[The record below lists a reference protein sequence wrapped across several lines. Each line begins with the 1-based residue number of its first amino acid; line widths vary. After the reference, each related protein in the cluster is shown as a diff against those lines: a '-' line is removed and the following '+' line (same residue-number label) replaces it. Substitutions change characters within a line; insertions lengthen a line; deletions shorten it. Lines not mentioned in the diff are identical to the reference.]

1 MQDSPT
7 ALSATPPLLK
17 DLNQRTVLETIRASA
32 PVSRAEI
39 SRLVGISKPTVSL
52 AIQSLLD
59 AGLVREAAVGPDGPT
74 YGAVFF
80 EPVPDAAL
88 VLGFDLGARFLRGAV
103 CDLRGEIRARLDVD
117 VSGSDAHSVLEEIA
131 SLRTR
136 LVEAADLEN
145 AAIDGVVV
153 GVPGVVDARS
163 GRIDLATSVTGLE
176 GGGFQDALRDRLQ
189 LPVTLENDVNLAAL
203 GEQWDGVANGVDDFV
218 FLSIGTGMGAGLVL
232 HGDLHRGHNGA
243 AGEVDFSFVGLAH
256 DVDPCA
262 GAISQYAARLV
273 AERDVDTALQPPF
286 DARDIFAA
294 ARAGDALAHE
304 VVDETARRIGLHVV
318 PIAAVSDVSLV
329 VLGGGL
335 GANGDLL
342 LGPVRELLR
351 SWIPYPP
358 QVAVSSLG
366 EAAVL
371 TGALAIGLRTALDNV
386 FVGRPQPAR

>member
-1 MQDSPT
+1 MPDSPT

-117 VSGSDAHSVLEEIA
+117 VSGTDAHSVLEEIA

-203 GEQWDGVANGVDDFV
+203 GEQWNGVANGVDDFV

-232 HGDLHRGHNGA
+232 HGELHRGHNGA

-273 AERDVDTALQPPF
+273 AERDVDTALQPPI

-294 ARAGDALAHE
+294 ARAGDALAYE

-318 PIAAVSDVSLV
+318 PIAAVTDVSLV

-342 LGPVRELLR
+342 LAPVRELLR